1 VDTKNISLEPIQRR
15 TFQNLLIEIAKVFQG
30 REEKVEPLVLGLL
43 SRQHILLEDIPGVG
57 KTTLAKAFAKALG
70 LDFGRIQFTPDL
82 LPGDIMGMTVWDPA
96 ARNFV
101 FKDGAV
107 YHSFVLADE
116 INRASP
122 RTQSSLL
129 EAMQEQTVTVDGQTR
144 PLPEPF
150 LVVATQNPSEFA
162 GTFPLPE
169 AQIDRF
175 GLRTSLGYPTAQESK
190 AILELEDRGAMAEIR
205 ALVSQEEILAFQKEV
220 QLVKVPE
227 SVKDFAL
234 KVGDLTRKH
243 SGLKLGLSPRALKQ
257 WIGVSKAVA
266 WLRNRDLMVPED
278 LVYTAYWALSHRL
291 PLTGDALL
299 EEQTAESILK
309 SILDSVKLPAG
320 V

>member
-291 PLTGDALL
+291 P
-299 EEQTAESILK
+299 S
-309 SILDSVKLPAG
+309 PATPS
-320 V
+320 

>member
-1 VDTKNISLEPIQRR
+1 VETKNTKLEPIQRS
-15 TFQNLLIEIAKVFQG
+15 TFQKLLKEIAKVFQG
-30 REEKVEPLVLGLL
+30 REDKVEPLVLGLL

-101 FKDGAV
+101 FKEGAV

-144 PLPEPF
+144 SLPDPF
-150 LVVATQNPSEFA
+150 LVVATQNPTEYA

-175 GLRTSLGYPTAQESK
+175 GLRTSLGYPSAEESK
-190 AILELEDRGAMAEIR
+190 RILELQDKSALGDIQ
-205 ALVSQEEILAFQKEV
+205 ALVSQEELLAFQQEV
-220 QLVKVPE
+220 QAVQVPE

-234 KVGDLTRKH
+234 RLGDLTRKH

-266 WLRNRDLMVPED
+266 WLRNRAMMLPED
-278 LVYTAYWALSHRL
+278 LVYTANWALAHRL

-299 EEQTAESILK
+299 EEQTAESILQG
-309 SILDSVKLPAG
+309 ILHGLKLPAG